1 MGEEEMIKYIYE
13 KVCRENES
21 LTRANDIIKTENRML
36 KQQNEMLIQI
46 LNKESK
52 W

>member
-1 MGEEEMIKYIYE
+1 MGEEEMIRQIYE
-13 KVCRENES
+13 KVCF
-21 LTRANDIIKTENRML
+21 NDDLKMDMNILITENKML

-52 W
+52 

>member
-1 MGEEEMIKYIYE
+1 MGEEEMIRQIYE
-13 KVCRENES
+13 KVCF
-21 LTRANDIIKTENRML
+21 NDDLKMKMDILITENKML

-46 LNKESK
+46 LSKESK

>member
-13 KVCRENES
+13 KVCWENED

-36 KQQNEMLIQI
+36 KKQNEILIQI
-46 LNKESK
+46 LNRERK
-52 W
+52 

>member
-13 KVCRENES
+13 KVCRKNED
-21 LTRANDIIKTENRML
+21 LERANDIIQTENRML

-52 W
+52 

>member
-1 MGEEEMIKYIYE
+1 MGEEEMIKYIYKE
-13 KVCRENES
+13 VCIYKDS
-21 LTRANDIIKTENRML
+21 LERAKDMLITENKML

-52 W
+52 